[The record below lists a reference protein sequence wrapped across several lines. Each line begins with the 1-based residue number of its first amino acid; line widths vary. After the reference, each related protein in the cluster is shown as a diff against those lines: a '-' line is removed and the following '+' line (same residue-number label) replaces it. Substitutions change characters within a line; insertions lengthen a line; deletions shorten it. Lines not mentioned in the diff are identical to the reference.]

1 MVELI
6 STSTCR
12 KYLLPTI
19 SRVSHANGQNNADVA
34 VEPTRNMLIFPL
46 QNPLQNSKRGA
57 IPAFLKYAETNHGVN
72 NLKLISERITALNKV
87 PYLLNQMPKHDQD
100 DIVLS
105 VPYVTHYQYLHSPK
119 IPDCFF
125 LVNESKKIVA
135 LCVSLEYY
143 SIDSEKFEFTVKVL
157 NRVAKLEGFIG
168 NWKHTQGRNYEI

>member
-1 MVELI
+1 MVSLI
-6 STSTCR
+6 STSICR
-12 KYLLPTI
+12 KYLLPAI
-19 SRVSHANGQNNADVA
+19 SRVSWESEKNTSGVL

-46 QNPLQNSKRGA
+46 QGHKRES
-57 IPAFLKYAETNHGVN
+57 IPAFLKYAETNHGVD
-72 NLKLISERITALNKV
+72 NLKFISERITALNKV

-105 VPYVTHYQYLHSPK
+105 VPYVTHYQYQYQHSPK